1 MVPFRNYCL
10 ILLSV
15 FCCVCGQLMMKTGMT
30 AVGRLTLETLFSL
43 ATFSRILT
51 TPFVLGG
58 LCFYVVSMLSWFVVL
73 SRIELSFAYPMLGL
87 NYVLILLFSW
97 LVLGEHVTLV
107 RTAGVLLIFLGV
119 ILISRSARVKAN
131 TEG

>member
-1 MVPFRNYCL
+1 
-10 ILLSV
+10 
-15 FCCVCGQLMMKTGMT
+15 MMKTGMT
-30 AVGRLTLETLFSL
+30 EVGRLTLETLFSL

-73 SRIELSFAYPMLGL
+73 SRVELSFAYPMLGL

-107 RTAGVLLIFLGV
+107 RTVGVGLIFLGV
-119 ILISRSARVKAN
+119 ILISQSARIQKQ
-131 TEG
+131 

>member
-1 MVPFRNYCL
+1 MIPFRNYCL

-15 FCCVCGQLMMKTGMT
+15 LCCVCGQLMMKTGMT
-30 AVGRLTLETLFSL
+30 EVGRLTLETLFSL

-58 LCFYVVSMLSWFVVL
+58 LFFYVVSMLSWFVVL
-73 SRIELSFAYPMLGL
+73 SRVELSLAYPMLGL

-97 LVLGEHVTLV
+97 LVLGEHITLV

-119 ILISRSARVKAN
+119 ILISQSARVKVN
-131 TEG
+131 TD